1 MNQKLLV
8 SRWVLPIAL
17 AAIIHIPGCSETG
30 NDSQAQSDVE
40 KSLASPGVVE
50 KKAVVKNPVQNNGVV
65 KSVKMGG
72 GYSYIE
78 VDISGDMFWLATS
91 ITNVK
96 PGDNIAW
103 NDYAMMSNFKSKALN
118 QEFSQILFVD
128 RISTESALAS
138 QSHSGIVIE
147 SMNSAG
153 YSYIQV
159 EENGA
164 RIWLAAPETK
174 IEIGQSIRW
183 DSGAPMHNFTSQS
196 LGRNF
201 DEIFFVSAVQKP

>member
-8 SRWVLPIAL
+8 STWVLPIAL

-30 NDSQAQSDVE
+30 NNSQARSDVE
-40 KSLASPGVVE
+40 KSVASPGVVE

-78 VDISGDMFWLATS
+78 VDISGDMFWLATA
-91 ITNVK
+91 ITDVK
-96 PGDNIAW
+96 PGDNIVW
-103 NDYAMMSNFKSKALN
+103 KDYAMMSNFKSKALN
-118 QEFSQILFVD
+118 REFSQILFVD
-128 RISTESALAS
+128 RISTESALTS

-164 RIWLAAPETK
+164 RVWLAAPETK
-174 IEIGQSIRW
+174 IEIGQSIHW
-183 DSGAPMHNFTSQS
+183 DSGSPMRNFTSQS
-196 LGRNF
+196 LGRKF
-201 DEIFFVSAVQKP
+201 DEIFFVSAVQKS

>member
-8 SRWVLPIAL
+8 STWVLPTAL
-17 AAIIHIPGCSETG
+17 AAIIYIPGCSETG

-40 KSLASPGVVE
+40 KSVASPGVVE

-103 NDYAMMSNFKSKALN
+103 NDYAMMNNFKSKALN
-118 QEFSQILFVD
+118 REFSQILFVD

-183 DSGAPMHNFTSQS
+183 DSGAPMRNFTSQS

-201 DEIFFVSAVQKP
+201 DEIFFVSAVQKS